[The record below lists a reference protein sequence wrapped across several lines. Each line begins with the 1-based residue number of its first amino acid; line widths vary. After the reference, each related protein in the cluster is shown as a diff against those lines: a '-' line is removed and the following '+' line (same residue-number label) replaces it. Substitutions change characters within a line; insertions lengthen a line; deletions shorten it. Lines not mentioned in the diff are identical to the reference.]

1 MIEAAN
7 STSLPARRW
16 SIAISGGFPSW
27 LGVGKW
33 QAVNYRTSNQVTQM
47 KRLLGLLAFLLPVG
61 PAWGQ
66 DDRKPPAPLPP
77 ATTPIEA
84 IQSLEAAV
92 QAGDEAAI
100 VSLTTERTDRRRRI
114 TRDHARAWAR
124 SKAFFDAIRERYGE
138 DALDVFLG
146 LCFRFPEKWIDLEG
160 ATTAIDGDTA
170 VVTSKVA
177 GKREKMIREGGR
189 WKNVFDW
196 DKRPLEEYERTFGP
210 MGDAMRIMTPKIKA
224 GFYPSPKAIS
234 KEFNQIADP
243 VKKDVAA
250 RLR

>member
-1 MIEAAN
+1 
-7 STSLPARRW
+7 
-16 SIAISGGFPSW
+16 
-27 LGVGKW
+27 
-33 QAVNYRTSNQVTQM
+33 M

-84 IQSLEAAV
+84 LESLEAAI
-92 QAGDEAAI
+92 QAGDETAI
-100 VSLTTERTDRRRRI
+100 VSLTTARTDRRRRI
-114 TRDHARAWAR
+114 TREHARAWAR

-138 DALDVFLG
+138 NGIHDEFQGIA
-146 LCFRFPEKWIDLEG
+146 FRFPQQWVTPIDLKE
-160 ATTAIDGDTA
+160 ADVAIDGDTA
-170 VVTSKVA
+170 VVTSGSGVA
-177 GKREKMIREGGR
+177 QKQQKMIREGGR

-196 DKRPLEEYERTFGP
+196 DKRPLEEYEQTFGP
-210 MGDAMRIMTPKIKA
+210 IGDAMRIMTPKIKA
-224 GFYPSPKAIS
+224 GFYPSLEALL
-234 KEFNQIADP
+234 KEFNHIADP